1 VLDIKGEMMLFNF
14 KNSAAGNRFDGIPS
28 EPQWQELTKVKTLFY
43 VHNRNN
49 VLLHA
54 IDSAL
59 FLHDSF
65 MKSHNDSNAE
75 RHISSLDFKSIEKSI
90 QLDAYQSSILGA
102 VYDACIAWLGS
113 KEQVKASNRRD
124 VVIRLAANSKTA
136 HSLLLENIYKS
147 INRLGFN
154 ERLALALTNCSD
166 DIDRSDNDL
175 AISCLSNLRSN
186 INRISAD
193 LGLGSCVLVD
203 LSRSI
208 HSEILSRLTPQI
220 KSQYE
225 SYKRTRQISEID
237 TIPISIKG
245 KYQMS
250 KMISE
255 ELIKIFDTQS
265 IELTSPARL
274 TTESELTDVLRG
286 IHLPLSIVQR
296 RKLDTLR
303 LGSSDTLKGKSG
315 GGEAVGGAKRAKDNW
330 MEADGF
336 VESLARNKKRTITI
350 SDLQEINRIL
360 NQGMPNNGGVPGEL
374 RLVEETAGIGDRYPG
389 PEFVPF
395 LMGDLMRWLENSEGK
410 VGPVELA
417 AVCYQR
423 FISIHPFSDGN
434 GRTGRLF
441 ADCIL
446 ERCGA
451 IPAAYDGS
459 DAFVAVFGV
468 PQKGTVNVTT
478 ELAVERVFSALKRSA
493 EVLRPI

>member
-1 VLDIKGEMMLFNF
+1 MLFNF
-14 KNSAAGNRFDGIPS
+14 TNSAAGNRFNGIPS
-28 EPQWQELTKVKTLFY
+28 DAQWKELTRITTLFY
-43 VHNRNN
+43 VHKRNN
-49 VLLHA
+49 ALLHA

-59 FLHDSF
+59 VLHDSF
-65 MKSHNDSNAE
+65 MALQNNSNAA
-75 RHISSLDFKSIEKSI
+75 RHIASFDFKSNEKSI
-90 QLDAYQSSILGA
+90 ELDAYQLSILGA

-113 KEQVKASNRRD
+113 KEQVRASNRRD
-124 VVIRLAANSKTA
+124 VVIRLAANSKA
-136 HSLLLENIYKS
+136 AQSLLLENIYKS

-154 ERLALALTNCSD
+154 ERLALALTSCSD

-193 LGLGSCVLVD
+193 LGLGSDVLVD

-220 KSQYE
+220 KDQYE
-225 SYKRTRQISEID
+225 SYKRTRHISEID
-237 TIPISIKG
+237 NIPISIKG

-265 IELTSPARL
+265 MELISPARL
-274 TTESELTDVLRG
+274 TQESELAEVLRG
-286 IHLPLSIVQR
+286 IHLPLSIAHR

-315 GGEAVGGAKRAKDNW
+315 GGEAAGGAKRAKDNW
-330 MEADGF
+330 MEADRF
-336 VESLARNKKRTITI
+336 AESLAKDRQRAITI
-350 SDLQEINRIL
+350 GDLQEINRIL

-395 LMGDLMRWLENSEGK
+395 LMGDLMRWLEANESR

-468 PQKGTVNVTT
+468 PQRGTVNVTT

-493 EVLRPI
+493 DLLRPIRSSL